1 MMNREDPATPRQT
14 FALFCITGFD
24 VRGAGLTKGDAHDLL
39 SIADTDKD
47 YVLKHVAS
55 LPGAIYNHTKAAP
68 TPEPKVSFSK
78 RSTQAAVAEAVEE
91 LAQNERQ
98 EREVRKREE
107 RIDRPRKRERKPR
120 RVRPRWNDKSDHS
133 SMEITIPAPIAAM
146 LDTDQLYECY
156 LTPDGIL
163 YRPVDS

>member
-1 MMNREDPATPRQT
+1 MMNRDDPATPRQT

-47 YVLKHVAS
+47 YVLKHVAA
-55 LPGAIYNHTKAAP
+55 LPGAIYNHTKADP
-68 TPEPKVSFSK
+68 TPAAPKVSATRPK
-78 RSTQAAVAEAVEE
+78 GVAVDEAVKE
-91 LAQNERQ
+91 LAQS
-98 EREVRKREE
+98 ERESRKE
-107 RIDRPRKRERKPR
+107 RIDRPTVPVRKRERKPR
-120 RVRPRWNDKSDHS
+120 RVKPRWNDKSDHS